1 VSTRAS
7 GMKKNQYGNIEDLV
21 VHIRFVT
28 PSGTIEKQSLG
39 PRISSGPDFNH
50 IILGSEGRLAACF
63 IVVYTNHYAVQIC
76 LVTLI
81 FV

>member
-1 VSTRAS
+1 VFVFLLFSLGGWVSTRAS

-50 IILGSEGRLAACF
+50 IILGSEG
-63 IVVYTNHYAVQIC
+63 IGAV
-76 LVTLI
+76 
-81 FV
+81 

>member
-1 VSTRAS
+1 
-7 GMKKNQYGNIEDLV
+7 MKKNQYGNIEDLV

-50 IILGSEGRLAACF
+50 IILGSEGNRHIF
-63 IVVYTNHYAVQIC
+63 ISPIRTN
-76 LVTLI
+76 T
-81 FV
+81 